1 MKNFLFTVLKIGIS
15 VAIIAYLVMD
25 ACQNQVFGNLAAQP
39 KDWWLLS
46 LAGLSCSTAVALTLV
61 RWYYLVR
68 ALDVPFTLKEAL
80 RLGFLG
86 YFVNLAPMGIVG
98 GDLVKAVML
107 ARQQPGHRPEAVASV
122 FIDRVIGLYMLFI
135 VASAAILLTGFHAT
149 TNEMLQLVCQ
159 ATLALT
165 VLGAFG
171 IAAMLI
177 PDLTGGRLLAR
188 IGRLPYVGHA
198 LERLIVAVGMYRRRL
213 GVLAASAVMSIAV
226 HSLFSLGIY
235 LLTRGLYVEFHTLAT
250 QFVLS
255 PLAAVTGVLP
265 IPVGPF
271 ELVLDRLFS
280 VVPLPSGARMTP
292 GQGLVVALGYRIITV
307 AIAAVGAV
315 YYLLSRQELAEALH
329 DVEAEPAVD
338 KEPAT
343 VSGLA

>member
-1 MKNFLFTVLKIGIS
+1 MKNILFTLLKIGIS
-15 VAIIAYLVMD
+15 IAILGYLVID
-25 ACQNQVFGNLAAQP
+25 AYQNRVFGDLAARP
-39 KDWWLLS
+39 KDWGLLS
-46 LAGLSCSTAVALTLV
+46 LAGLSCSTAILLTLV

-68 ALDVPFTLKEAL
+68 ALDVPFTLKEAM
-80 RLGFLG
+80 RLGLLG
-86 YFVNLAPMGIVG
+86 YLFNLAPMGIVG

-135 VASAAILLTGFHAT
+135 VASAAILLTGFDQIP
-149 TNEMLQLVCQ
+149 NETLQLVCQ

-165 VLGAFG
+165 VLGAVA

-188 IGRLPYVGHA
+188 LHRLPYVGHVTV
-198 LERLIVAVGMYRRRL
+198 RLVTAVGMYRRRL

-235 LLTRGLYVEFHTLAT
+235 LITRGLYPQFHTLAT

-265 IPVGPF
+265 IPMGPF

-280 VVPLPSGARMTP
+280 VVPLPGGEHMTT

-329 DVEAEPAVD
+329 EVEEEATLD
-338 KEPAT
+338 KEPETA
-343 VSGLA
+343 SSMA